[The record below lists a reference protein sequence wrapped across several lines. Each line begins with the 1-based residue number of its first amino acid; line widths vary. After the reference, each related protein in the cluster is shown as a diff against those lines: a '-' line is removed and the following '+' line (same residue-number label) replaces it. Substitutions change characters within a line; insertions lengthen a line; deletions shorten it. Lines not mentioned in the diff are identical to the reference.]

1 MFLENSLKEKLKS
14 NYLTNE
20 PDISEHIKFEYKI
33 PKKDPRVLL
42 SFGDN
47 TLNLNNEY
55 ELTSGL
61 KLRALDKKEW
71 ESLFSLKKLKNEYK
85 RKTEIDFD
93 YNYKKFSDDAILP
106 NIIESKKYI
115 KDFLN
120 PDILELKQKKWDNST
135 DFNNKKK
142 PELKQTLFEVK
153 HGLRDFKVIP
163 LKEKKIVEG
172 CDSRNLLSIDGK
184 IWDCSN
190 QISEKK
196 IKSLSTSN
204 LFNANENSIKYWKDN
219 VKNRILRNPFPISEQ
234 RKKVEVIRY
243 FKPYKI
249 PSQKSFDYYNL
260 MKKAKELTLSDREK
274 LEKEIKKNNPEI
286 EKKYPEKFNALIFKE
301 MSKKYE
307 SKYNELIG
315 NLNREDIKKK
325 QLIGKNFK
333 WNDEDLINK
342 IIVIN
347 SIKESNIFPKKTI
360 TKSFSQENI
369 KKKILEPLVIKGK
382 EIINEEEKIKDKK
395 QEEYK
400 IRKKKE
406 LLKIPKKKINNIIG
420 RIDDSKYPI
429 SKEEYDKLLNASESS
444 SNEIDN
450 ENNILNTSE
459 IEKKELFIEAYEKI
473 AKNEIEKQ
481 EKKNK
486 EEKEKVIIKYHHPGT
501 YREFIYEENDNNQI
515 DTLGESVKKEVK
527 SFLWSCCLNSDK
539 ESKGCQKTII
549 KKNKWLYE

>member
-71 ESLFSLKKLKNEYK
+71 ESLFTLKKLKNEYK

-93 YNYKKFSDDAILP
+93 YNFKKFSDDIILP
-106 NIIESKKYI
+106 NLIESKKYI
-115 KDFLN
+115 KNLLN

-135 DFNNKKK
+135 DINNKKK
-142 PELKQTLFEVK
+142 PELKQTLFEVS

-163 LKEKKIVEG
+163 LKEKKIIEG
-172 CDSRNLLSIDGK
+172 CDSRNFLSIDGK
-184 IWDCSN
+184 IWDSSN
-190 QISEKK
+190 QISEKQ
-196 IKSLSTSN
+196 IKSLSASN

-219 VKNRILRNPFPISEQ
+219 SKNRIYQNPFPITEE

-249 PSQKSFDYYNL
+249 PSQKSYDYYNI
-260 MKKAKELTLSDREK
+260 MKKVKELTLSDREK
-274 LEKEIKKNNPEI
+274 IEKEIKKNNPEI

-307 SKYNELIG
+307 NKYNELIG
-315 NLNREDIKKK
+315 NLSREDIKKK
-325 QLIGKNFK
+325 QTKGKNFK
-333 WNDEDLINK
+333 WNDENLINK
-342 IIVIN
+342 IIAVN
-347 SIKESNIFPKKTI
+347 SIKETDFFPKKKI

-369 KKKILEPLVIKGK
+369 KKKILEPLVMKGK
-382 EIINEEEKIKDKK
+382 EIINEEEKIKEKK
-395 QEEYK
+395 EEDYK
-400 IRKKKE
+400 NKKKKE

-420 RIDDSKYPI
+420 KINDSKYPI

-444 SNEIDN
+444 SNEND
-450 ENNILNTSE
+450 ENNILNTSK

-549 KKNKWLYE
+549 KKNKWLYD

>member
-14 NYLTNE
+14 NYLSNE

-55 ELTSGL
+55 ELTSGI

-71 ESLFSLKKLKNEYK
+71 ESLFTVKRLKNDYK

-93 YNYKKFSDDAILP
+93 YNFKKFSDDTILP
-106 NIIESKKYI
+106 NIIESKNYI

-120 PDILELKQKKWDNST
+120 PDILELKQKKWDNSI
-135 DFNNKKK
+135 DVNNKKK

-163 LKEKKIVEG
+163 LKEKKIIEG
-172 CDSRNLLSIDGK
+172 CDSRNFLSVDGK
-184 IWDCSN
+184 IWDNSN

-219 VKNRILRNPFPISEQ
+219 SKNRILRNPFPISEQ

-260 MKKAKELTLSDREK
+260 MKKVKELTLSDREK
-274 LEKEIKKNNPEI
+274 IGKEIKKNNPEI

-315 NLNREDIKKK
+315 NINKEDIKKK
-325 QLIGKNFK
+325 QLEGNNFK
-333 WNDEDLINK
+333 WNDEELINK

-347 SIKESNIFPKKTI
+347 SIKESNIFPNKKI

-382 EIINEEEKIKDKK
+382 EIKNEEEKIKEKK

-400 IRKKKE
+400 IKKKKE
-406 LLKIPKKKINNIIG
+406 LLKIQKKKINNIIG

-429 SKEEYDKLLNASESS
+429 TKEEYDKLLNASESS
-444 SNEIDN
+444 SNENDN

-459 IEKKELFIEAYEKI
+459 IENKELFIEAYEKI

-481 EKKNK
+481 EKKNRDD
-486 EEKEKVIIKYHHPGT
+486 KEKIIIKYHHPGT
-501 YREFIYEENDNNQI
+501 YREFIYEENDDNNINEFGQSI
-515 DTLGESVKKEVK
+515 KKEVK
-527 SFLWSCCLNSDK
+527 SLLWSCCLNADK
-539 ESKGCQKTII
+539 DSKGCQKTII

>member
-14 NYLTNE
+14 NYLSNE

-71 ESLFSLKKLKNEYK
+71 ESLFTLKKLKNEYK
-85 RKTEIDFD
+85 RKTEINFD
-93 YNYKKFSDDAILP
+93 YNFKKFSDDIILP

-115 KDFLN
+115 KNLLN

-135 DFNNKKK
+135 DINNKKK

-163 LKEKKIVEG
+163 LKEKKIIEG
-172 CDSRNLLSIDGK
+172 CDSRNFLSIDGK
-184 IWDCSN
+184 IWDSSN
-190 QISEKK
+190 QISEKQ
-196 IKSLSTSN
+196 IKSLSASN

-219 VKNRILRNPFPISEQ
+219 SKNRIYQNPFPITEE

-249 PSQKSFDYYNL
+249 PSQKSYDYYNI
-260 MKKAKELTLSDREK
+260 MKKVKELTLSDREK
-274 LEKEIKKNNPEI
+274 IEKEIKKNNPEI

-307 SKYNELIG
+307 NKYNELIG
-315 NLNREDIKKK
+315 NLSREDIKKK
-325 QLIGKNFK
+325 QTKGKNFK
-333 WNDEDLINK
+333 WNDENLINK
-342 IIVIN
+342 IIAVN
-347 SIKESNIFPKKTI
+347 SIKETDFFPKKKI

-369 KKKILEPLVIKGK
+369 KKKILEPLVMKGK
-382 EIINEEEKIKDKK
+382 EIINEEEKIKEKK
-395 QEEYK
+395 QEDYK
-400 IRKKKE
+400 NKKKKE

-420 RIDDSKYPI
+420 KINDSKYPI

-444 SNEIDN
+444 SNEND
-450 ENNILNTSE
+450 ENNILNTSK

-481 EKKNK
+481 EKKNRDD
-486 EEKEKVIIKYHHPGT
+486 KEKIIIKYHHPGT

>member
-14 NYLTNE
+14 NYLSNE

-55 ELTSGL
+55 ELTSGI

-71 ESLFSLKKLKNEYK
+71 ESLFTVKRLKNDYK

-93 YNYKKFSDDAILP
+93 YNFKKFSDDTILP
-106 NIIESKKYI
+106 NIIESKNYI

-120 PDILELKQKKWDNST
+120 PDILELKQKKWDNSI
-135 DFNNKKK
+135 DVNNKKK

-163 LKEKKIVEG
+163 LKEKKIIEG
-172 CDSRNLLSIDGK
+172 CDSRNFLSVDGK
-184 IWDCSN
+184 IWDNSN

-219 VKNRILRNPFPISEQ
+219 SKNRILRNPFPISEQ

-260 MKKAKELTLSDREK
+260 MKKVKELTLSDREK
-274 LEKEIKKNNPEI
+274 IGKEIKKNNPEM

-315 NLNREDIKKK
+315 NINKEDIKKK
-325 QLIGKNFK
+325 QLEGNNFK
-333 WNDEDLINK
+333 WNDEELINK

-347 SIKESNIFPKKTI
+347 SIKESNIFPNKKI

-382 EIINEEEKIKDKK
+382 EIKNEEEKIKEKK

-400 IRKKKE
+400 IKKKKE
-406 LLKIPKKKINNIIG
+406 LLKIQKKKINNIIG

-429 SKEEYDKLLNASESS
+429 TKEEYDKLLNASESS
-444 SNEIDN
+444 SNENDN

-459 IEKKELFIEAYEKI
+459 IENKELFIEAYEKI

-481 EKKNK
+481 EKKNRDD
-486 EEKEKVIIKYHHPGT
+486 KEKIIIKYHHPGT
-501 YREFIYEENDNNQI
+501 YREFIYEENDDNNINEFGQSI
-515 DTLGESVKKEVK
+515 KKEVK
-527 SFLWSCCLNSDK
+527 SLLWSCCLNADK
-539 ESKGCQKTII
+539 DSKGCQKTII

>member
-342 IIVIN
+342 MIVIN

-501 YREFIYEENDNNQI
+501 YREFIYEEKDNNEI
-515 DTLGESVKKEVK
+515 DEFGESIKKEVK
-527 SFLWSCCLNSDK
+527 NFFWSCCLNTDK
-539 ESKGCQKTII
+539 DSKGCQKTII

>member
-14 NYLTNE
+14 NYLSNE

-71 ESLFSLKKLKNEYK
+71 ESLFTLKKLKNEYK
-85 RKTEIDFD
+85 RKTEINFD
-93 YNYKKFSDDAILP
+93 YNFKKFSDDIILP

-115 KDFLN
+115 KNLLN

-135 DFNNKKK
+135 DINNKKK
-142 PELKQTLFEVK
+142 PELKQTLFEVS

-163 LKEKKIVEG
+163 LKEKKIIEG
-172 CDSRNLLSIDGK
+172 CDSRNFLSIDGK
-184 IWDCSN
+184 IWDSSN
-190 QISEKK
+190 QISEKQ
-196 IKSLSTSN
+196 IKSLSASN

-219 VKNRILRNPFPISEQ
+219 SKNRIYQNPFPITEE

-249 PSQKSFDYYNL
+249 PSQKSYDYYNI
-260 MKKAKELTLSDREK
+260 MKKVKELTLSDREK
-274 LEKEIKKNNPEI
+274 IEKEIKKNNPEI

-307 SKYNELIG
+307 NKYNELIG
-315 NLNREDIKKK
+315 NLSREDIKKK
-325 QLIGKNFK
+325 QTKGKNFK
-333 WNDEDLINK
+333 WNDENLINK
-342 IIVIN
+342 IIAVN
-347 SIKESNIFPKKTI
+347 SIKETDFFPKKKI

-369 KKKILEPLVIKGK
+369 KKKILEPLVMKGK
-382 EIINEEEKIKDKK
+382 EIINEEEKIKEKK
-395 QEEYK
+395 QEDYK
-400 IRKKKE
+400 NKKKKE

-420 RIDDSKYPI
+420 KINDSKYPI

-444 SNEIDN
+444 SNEND
-450 ENNILNTSE
+450 ENNILNTSK

-486 EEKEKVIIKYHHPGT
+486 EEKEKIIIKYHHPGT

-549 KKNKWLYE
+549 KKNKWLYD

>member
-120 PDILELKQKKWDNST
+120 PDILELKQKKWDNSI
-135 DFNNKKK
+135 DVNNKKK

-163 LKEKKIVEG
+163 LKEKKIIEG
-172 CDSRNLLSIDGK
+172 CDSRNFLSVDGK
-184 IWDCSN
+184 IWDNSN

-196 IKSLSTSN
+196 FKSLSTSN

-219 VKNRILRNPFPISEQ
+219 SKNRILRNPFPISEQ

-315 NLNREDIKKK
+315 NINKEDIKKK
-325 QLIGKNFK
+325 QLEGNNFK
-333 WNDEDLINK
+333 WNDEELINK

-501 YREFIYEENDNNQI
+501 YREFIYEENDDNNINEFGQSI
-515 DTLGESVKKEVK
+515 KKEVK
-527 SFLWSCCLNSDK
+527 SLLWSCCLNADK
-539 ESKGCQKTII
+539 DSKGCQKTII

>member
-14 NYLTNE
+14 NYLSNE

-71 ESLFSLKKLKNEYK
+71 ESLFTLKKLKNEYK
-85 RKTEIDFD
+85 RKTEINFD
-93 YNYKKFSDDAILP
+93 YNFKKFSDDIILP

-115 KDFLN
+115 KNLLN

-135 DFNNKKK
+135 DINNKKK
-142 PELKQTLFEVK
+142 PELKQTLFEVS

-163 LKEKKIVEG
+163 LKEKKIIEG
-172 CDSRNLLSIDGK
+172 CDSRNFLSIDGK
-184 IWDCSN
+184 IWDSSN
-190 QISEKK
+190 QISEKQ
-196 IKSLSTSN
+196 IKSLSASN

-219 VKNRILRNPFPISEQ
+219 SKNRIYQNPFPITEE

-249 PSQKSFDYYNL
+249 PSQKSYDYYNI
-260 MKKAKELTLSDREK
+260 MKKVKELTLSDREK
-274 LEKEIKKNNPEI
+274 IEKEIKKNNPEI

-307 SKYNELIG
+307 NKYNELIG
-315 NLNREDIKKK
+315 NLSREDIKKK
-325 QLIGKNFK
+325 QTKGKNFK
-333 WNDEDLINK
+333 WNDENLINK

-420 RIDDSKYPI
+420 KINDSKYPI

-444 SNEIDN
+444 SNEND
-450 ENNILNTSE
+450 ENNILNTSK

-486 EEKEKVIIKYHHPGT
+486 DNKKNLIFKYHHPGT

-549 KKNKWLYE
+549 KKNKWLYD

>member
-260 MKKAKELTLSDREK
+260 MKKAKELTLTDREK

-501 YREFIYEENDNNQI
+501 YREFIYEEKDNNEI
-515 DTLGESVKKEVK
+515 DEFGESIKKEVK
-527 SFLWSCCLNSDK
+527 NFFWSCCLNTDK
-539 ESKGCQKTII
+539 DSKGCQKTII

>member
-14 NYLTNE
+14 NYLSNE

-71 ESLFSLKKLKNEYK
+71 ESLFTLKKLKNEYK
-85 RKTEIDFD
+85 RKTEINFD
-93 YNYKKFSDDAILP
+93 YNFKKFSDDIILP
-106 NIIESKKYI
+106 NIIESKTYI
-115 KDFLN
+115 KNLLN

-135 DFNNKKK
+135 DINNKKK
-142 PELKQTLFEVK
+142 PELKQTLFEVS

-163 LKEKKIVEG
+163 LKEKKIIEG
-172 CDSRNLLSIDGK
+172 CDSRNFLSIDGK
-184 IWDCSN
+184 IWDSSN
-190 QISEKK
+190 QISEKQ
-196 IKSLSTSN
+196 IKSLSASN

-219 VKNRILRNPFPISEQ
+219 SKNRIYQNPFPITEE

-249 PSQKSFDYYNL
+249 PSQKSYDYYNI
-260 MKKAKELTLSDREK
+260 MKKVKELTLSDREK
-274 LEKEIKKNNPEI
+274 IEKEIKKNNPEI

-307 SKYNELIG
+307 NKYNELIG
-315 NLNREDIKKK
+315 NLSREDIKKK
-325 QLIGKNFK
+325 QTKGKNFK
-333 WNDEDLINK
+333 WNDENLINK
-342 IIVIN
+342 IIAVN
-347 SIKESNIFPKKTI
+347 SIKETDFFPKKKI

-369 KKKILEPLVIKGK
+369 KKKILEPLVMKGK
-382 EIINEEEKIKDKK
+382 EIINEEEKIKEKK
-395 QEEYK
+395 QEDYK
-400 IRKKKE
+400 NKKKKE

-420 RIDDSKYPI
+420 KINDSKYPI

-444 SNEIDN
+444 SNEND
-450 ENNILNTSE
+450 ENNILNTSK

-486 EEKEKVIIKYHHPGT
+486 EEKEKIIIKYHHPGT

>member
-20 PDISEHIKFEYKI
+20 PDISEHIKFEYKK

-369 KKKILEPLVIKGK
+369 KKK
-382 EIINEEEKIKDKK
+382 D
-395 QEEYK
+395 
-400 IRKKKE
+400 IRTFSNKRKR
-406 LLKIPKKKINNIIG
+406 NN
-420 RIDDSKYPI
+420 K
-429 SKEEYDKLLNASESS
+429 
-444 SNEIDN
+444 
-450 ENNILNTSE
+450 
-459 IEKKELFIEAYEKI
+459 
-473 AKNEIEKQ
+473 
-481 EKKNK
+481 
-486 EEKEKVIIKYHHPGT
+486 
-501 YREFIYEENDNNQI
+501 
-515 DTLGESVKKEVK
+515 
-527 SFLWSCCLNSDK
+527 
-539 ESKGCQKTII
+539 
-549 KKNKWLYE
+549 

>member
-14 NYLTNE
+14 NYLSNE

-55 ELTSGL
+55 ELTSGI

-71 ESLFSLKKLKNEYK
+71 ESLFTVKRLKNDYK

-93 YNYKKFSDDAILP
+93 YNFKKFSDDTNLP
-106 NIIESKKYI
+106 NIIESKNYI

-120 PDILELKQKKWDNST
+120 PDILELKQKKWDNSI
-135 DFNNKKK
+135 DVNNKKK

-260 MKKAKELTLSDREK
+260 MKKVKELTLSDREK
-274 LEKEIKKNNPEI
+274 IGKEIKKNHPEI

-315 NLNREDIKKK
+315 NINKEDIKKK
-325 QLIGKNFK
+325 QLEGNNFK
-333 WNDEDLINK
+333 WNDEELINK

-347 SIKESNIFPKKTI
+347 SIKESNIFPNKKI

-382 EIINEEEKIKDKK
+382 EIKNEEEKIKEKK

-400 IRKKKE
+400 INKKKE
-406 LLKIPKKKINNIIG
+406 LLKIQKKKINNIIG

-429 SKEEYDKLLNASESS
+429 TKEEYDKLLNASDSS
-444 SNEIDN
+444 SNENDN

-459 IEKKELFIEAYEKI
+459 IENKELFIEAYEKI

-481 EKKNK
+481 EKKNRDD
-486 EEKEKVIIKYHHPGT
+486 KEKIIIKYHHPGT
-501 YREFIYEENDNNQI
+501 YREFIYEENDDNNINEFGQSI
-515 DTLGESVKKEVK
+515 KKEVK
-527 SFLWSCCLNSDK
+527 SLLWSCCLNADK
-539 ESKGCQKTII
+539 DSKGCQKTII

>member
-501 YREFIYEENDNNQI
+501 YREFIYEEKDNNEI
-515 DTLGESVKKEVK
+515 DEFGESIKKEVK
-527 SFLWSCCLNSDK
+527 NFFWSCCLNTDK
-539 ESKGCQKTII
+539 DSKGCQKTII

>member
-501 YREFIYEENDNNQI
+501 YREFIYEEKDNNEI
-515 DTLGESVKKEVK
+515 DEFGQSIKIEVK
-527 SFLWSCCLNSDK
+527 NFFWSCCLNTDK
-539 ESKGCQKTII
+539 DSKGCQKTII

>member
-14 NYLTNE
+14 NYLSNE

-71 ESLFSLKKLKNEYK
+71 ESLFTLKKLKNEYK
-85 RKTEIDFD
+85 RKTEINFD
-93 YNYKKFSDDAILP
+93 YNFKKFSDDIILP

-115 KDFLN
+115 KNLLN

-135 DFNNKKK
+135 DINNKKK
-142 PELKQTLFEVK
+142 PELKQTLFEVS

-163 LKEKKIVEG
+163 LKEKKIIEG
-172 CDSRNLLSIDGK
+172 CDSRNFLSIDGK
-184 IWDCSN
+184 IWDSSN
-190 QISEKK
+190 QISEKQ
-196 IKSLSTSN
+196 IKSLSASN

-219 VKNRILRNPFPISEQ
+219 SKNRIYQNPFPITEE

-249 PSQKSFDYYNL
+249 PSQKSYDYYNI
-260 MKKAKELTLSDREK
+260 MKKVKELTLSDREK
-274 LEKEIKKNNPEI
+274 IEKEIKKNNPEI

-307 SKYNELIG
+307 NKYNELIG
-315 NLNREDIKKK
+315 NLSREDIKKK
-325 QLIGKNFK
+325 QTKGKNFK
-333 WNDEDLINK
+333 WNDENLINK
-342 IIVIN
+342 IIAVN
-347 SIKESNIFPKKTI
+347 SIKETDFFPKKKI

-369 KKKILEPLVIKGK
+369 KKKILEPLVMKGK
-382 EIINEEEKIKDKK
+382 EIINEEEKIKEKK
-395 QEEYK
+395 QEDYK
-400 IRKKKE
+400 NKKKKE

-420 RIDDSKYPI
+420 KINDSKYPI

-444 SNEIDN
+444 SNEND
-450 ENNILNTSE
+450 ENNILNTSK

-486 EEKEKVIIKYHHPGT
+486 EEKEKIIIKYHHPGT

>member
-14 NYLTNE
+14 NYLSNE

-85 RKTEIDFD
+85 RKTEINFD
-93 YNYKKFSDDAILP
+93 YNFKKFSDDIILP

-115 KDFLN
+115 KNLLN

-135 DFNNKKK
+135 DINNKKK

-163 LKEKKIVEG
+163 LKEKKIIEG
-172 CDSRNLLSIDGK
+172 CDSRNFLSIDGK
-184 IWDCSN
+184 IWDSSN
-190 QISEKK
+190 QISEKQ
-196 IKSLSTSN
+196 IKSLSASN

-219 VKNRILRNPFPISEQ
+219 SKNRIYQNPFPITEE

-249 PSQKSFDYYNL
+249 PSQKSYDYYNI
-260 MKKAKELTLSDREK
+260 MKKVKELTLSDREK
-274 LEKEIKKNNPEI
+274 IEKEIKKNNPEI

-307 SKYNELIG
+307 NKYNELIG
-315 NLNREDIKKK
+315 NLSREDIKKK
-325 QLIGKNFK
+325 QTKGKNFK
-333 WNDEDLINK
+333 WNDENLINK
-342 IIVIN
+342 IIAVN
-347 SIKESNIFPKKTI
+347 SIKETDFFPKKKI

-369 KKKILEPLVIKGK
+369 KKKILEPLVMKGK
-382 EIINEEEKIKDKK
+382 EIINEEEKIKEKK
-395 QEEYK
+395 QEDYK
-400 IRKKKE
+400 NKKKKE

-420 RIDDSKYPI
+420 KINDSKYPI

-444 SNEIDN
+444 SNEND
-450 ENNILNTSE
+450 ENNILNTSK

-486 EEKEKVIIKYHHPGT
+486 EEKEKIIIKYHHPGT

-549 KKNKWLYE
+549 KKNKWLYD

>member
-1 MFLENSLKEKLKS
+1 
-14 NYLTNE
+14 
-20 PDISEHIKFEYKI
+20 
-33 PKKDPRVLL
+33 
-42 SFGDN
+42 
-47 TLNLNNEY
+47 
-55 ELTSGL
+55 
-61 KLRALDKKEW
+61 
-71 ESLFSLKKLKNEYK
+71 
-85 RKTEIDFD
+85 
-93 YNYKKFSDDAILP
+93 
-106 NIIESKKYI
+106 
-115 KDFLN
+115 
-120 PDILELKQKKWDNST
+120 
-135 DFNNKKK
+135 
-142 PELKQTLFEVK
+142 
-153 HGLRDFKVIP
+153 
-163 LKEKKIVEG
+163 
-172 CDSRNLLSIDGK
+172 
-184 IWDCSN
+184 
-190 QISEKK
+190 
-196 IKSLSTSN
+196 
-204 LFNANENSIKYWKDN
+204 
-219 VKNRILRNPFPISEQ
+219 
-234 RKKVEVIRY
+234 
-243 FKPYKI
+243 
-249 PSQKSFDYYNL
+249 
-260 MKKAKELTLSDREK
+260 
-274 LEKEIKKNNPEI
+274 
-286 EKKYPEKFNALIFKE
+286 

-501 YREFIYEENDNNQI
+501 YREFIYEEKDNNEI
-515 DTLGESVKKEVK
+515 DEFGESIKKEVK
-527 SFLWSCCLNSDK
+527 NFFWSCCLNTDK
-539 ESKGCQKTII
+539 DSKGCQKTII